1 MVAVV
6 KIYKSAN
13 TTTDDNGNAM
23 LKSCLSKLFKK
34 EIGCRYSRTAAMG
47 KTAKNKLF

>member
-6 KIYKSAN
+6 KIKKSVE

-23 LKSCLSKLFKK
+23 LQSFISKLFDK
-34 EIGCRYSRTAAMG
+34 ENG
-47 KTAKNKLF
+47 